1 MFPFWVPIAAVSYFL
16 SGLAAIIDK
25 HLISKRIPS
34 PASYSFYIGI
44 LGIGALVLAPWG
56 FGWMPFKITLIA
68 LFAGAAFLVALFFF
82 YEALKIDDA
91 SRVVPLVG
99 GTSPFFIL
107 ILTDLLLKQSLP
119 KNELIAMTFFILG
132 GLMLYAPK
140 FLQKENHFSFKSL
153 IYGLLSAFFI
163 ALTFFLSK
171 WVYNNAEFLTGFIW
185 MRMGSFLAAAFMLIF
200 PRLRHDIFSTSR
212 TTSKGSIYL
221 FLINKGIGAAHF
233 VLLNFALSLGPASVI
248 DAMKGLEQIFV
259 FAIAIL
265 ATRFW
270 PDFISESYHA
280 RDALGKVAGIICFV
294 VGFTI
299 LL

>member
-1 MFPFWVPIAAVSYFL
+1 MFPFWVPIAAGSYFL
-16 SGLAAIIDK
+16 SGLAAVIDK
-25 HLISKRIPS
+25 FLISKRIPS
-34 PASYSFYIGI
+34 PASYSFYVGI
-44 LGIGALVLAPWG
+44 LGIGILVLAPWW
-56 FGWMPFKITLIA
+56 FAWLPLKITLIA
-68 LFAGAAFLVALFFF
+68 LFAGAAFLAALFFF
-82 YEALKIDDA
+82 YEALKIDDV

-107 ILTDLLLKQSLP
+107 ILTDLLLKQNLP
-119 KNELIAMTFFILG
+119 RHEFIAMLLFVLG
-132 GLMLYAPK
+132 GAALYAPK
-140 FLQKENHFSFKSL
+140 FLEKENHFNFKSL

-200 PRLRHDIFSTSR
+200 PKLRHDIFSTSR

-221 FLINKGIGAAHF
+221 FLVNKGVGAAHF
-233 VLLNFALSLGPASVI
+233 ILLNYALSLGPASVI

-270 PDFISESYHA
+270 PEFLSESYNA
-280 RDALGKVAGIICFV
+280 RDALGKAAGIICFV